1 MDVLNDIYAAIA
13 AEGFTDG
20 TLQMIDNYVNDI
32 RYGRQDFNGFTLS
45 EHAGL
50 CTAGAPLIGASIIA
64 SYATASITA
73 SCNAEGCEGQCKPRA
88 EVSSLN
94 LCRDVAC
101 TRSTEQGGPA
111 NWQID

>member
-1 MDVLNDIYAAIA
+1 MKIEHIYELVAK
-13 AEGFTDG
+13 EGFTAL
-20 TLQMIDNYVNDI
+20 TLQTIDNYI
-32 RYGRQDFNGFTLS
+32 KEIQDGAEDFPRFNLS
-45 EHAGL
+45 EHAGF